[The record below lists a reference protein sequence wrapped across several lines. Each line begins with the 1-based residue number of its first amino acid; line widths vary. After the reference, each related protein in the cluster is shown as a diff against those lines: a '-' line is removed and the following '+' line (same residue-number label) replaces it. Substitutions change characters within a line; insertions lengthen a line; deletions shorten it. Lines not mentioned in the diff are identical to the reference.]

1 MLKNVG
7 CVDRAIRILGGS
19 ALILAALSGYLG
31 AWAYIG
37 AIPLLAGLVG
47 NCPLYRLVGIN
58 TNRGRC
64 GTKRC
69 G

>member
-7 CVDRAIRILGGS
+7 CVDRAIRIVGGC
-19 ALILAALSGYLG
+19 ALIIAAFSGYLG
-31 AWAYIG
+31 PWAYIG

-47 NCPLYRLVGIN
+47 SCPLYRLVGMN
-58 TNRGRC
+58 TNRGGC
-64 GTKRC
+64 HGKRC